1 MKKNELII
9 KGLSVIGLLIFL
21 FSSCTTKKPERELS
35 QIQELVS
42 FVNKAVELIEK
53 DGEDCFTEFRKKD
66 SKWFHDDLYIF
77 VWGLD
82 GMRYVYPPNLQ
93 GEGENM
99 LGLKDINGKPIGR
112 LIVDAA
118 SGEKGEGWVHYQ
130 WPKPEEKEPSW
141 KSTFVKRVTAP
152 SEKTYLVGCGLYD
165 LKIDKSFIVEEVN
178 DVIVLIKKVG
188 ISALDTIRAK
198 ADEFIFL
205 DTYVFIKDIKGNE
218 LVNPAFPDLEG
229 QNLYNLQD
237 SNGKYF
243 IREELETLKTKDD
256 CWMDYMWTKPGETT
270 PPKKLVYVKKVIV
283 GQDTLVVGAGYFPE

>member
-1 MKKNELII
+1 MKKKQLII
-9 KGLSVIGLLIFL
+9 IGLLVIGLLIFL
-21 FSSCTTKKPERELS
+21 LSSCTSKKPKSELT
-35 QIQELVS
+35 QTEELVS
-42 FVNKAVELIEK
+42 FVNKAVKLIEK
-53 DGEDCFTEFRKKD
+53 DGEDCFIEFRKKD
-66 SKWFHDDLYIF
+66 SKWFHNDLYIF

-141 KSTFVKRVTAP
+141 KSTFVKKVIAP
-152 SEKTYLVGCGLYD
+152 SEKTYLVGSGLYD
-165 LKIDKSFIVEEVN
+165 LKIDKSFIIEEVN
-178 DVIVLIKKVG
+178 DVIALIKKVG

-198 ADEFIFL
+198 AGEFIFL
-205 DTYVFIKDIKGNE
+205 DTYIFVKNINGDE
-218 LVNPAFPDLEG
+218 LVNPAFPELEG
-229 QNLYNLQD
+229 QNY

-243 IREELETLKTKDD
+243 IREELEILKTKDD
-256 CWMDYMWTKPGETT
+256 CWMDYMWPKPDETT
-270 PPKKLVYVKKVIV
+270 PSKKLVYVKKVIIE
-283 GQDTLVVGAGYFPE
+283 QDTLVVGAGYFPE

>member
-1 MKKNELII
+1 MRKKQLILI
-9 KGLSVIGLLIFL
+9 CILVTGLLIFL
-21 FSSCTTKKPERELS
+21 LSSCTSKKPKSELT
-35 QIQELVS
+35 QTEELVS

-53 DGEDCFTEFRKKD
+53 DGEDCFPEFREKG
-66 SKWFHDDLYIF
+66 SKWFYDDLYIF

-112 LIVDAA
+112 LIVDVA

-130 WPKPEEKEPSW
+130 WPKPDEKEPSW

-152 SEKTYLVGCGLYD
+152 SGKIYLVGSGLYD

-178 DVIVLIKKVG
+178 DVIALIKKVD

-198 ADEFIFL
+198 AGEFIFL
-205 DTYVFIKDIKGNE
+205 DTYVFVKDIKGNE
-218 LVNPAFPDLEG
+218 LVNPAFPELEG
-229 QNLYNLQD
+229 QNLYDLQD
-237 SNGKYF
+237 SQGKYF
-243 IREELETLKTKDD
+243 IHEELETLKTKDD
-256 CWMDYMWTKPGETT
+256 CWMDYMWPKPGETE
-270 PPKKLVYVKKVIV
+270 PSKKLVYVKKVIV